1 MTTIEDDEVVG
12 IAAGAPRS
20 AFEQHQEQGGAR
32 MATPPPTRRGTLYGR
47 LWRGVPRELGF
58 LLPTLPIVVAGMVTL
73 VTLFST
79 GVGTLIIMVGF
90 FLLVATMWVARRF
103 GAFEVLRLRA
113 AGFPDIPTPEWRVV
127 SGEGWFTR
135 MFAVFRNGHY
145 WLALLHGMIVNF
157 IVGVVTWSITITWV
171 ATGLG
176 GATYWFYSR
185 WIPQGDRRWGLL
197 QVIAD
202 FFSPGAGTGIDQRLG
217 DDIVLFVA
225 GVVFLATLPFVTRG
239 LVSVHYGIARG
250 MLGPFRSDALRRE
263 VLELSASRG
272 AAVAAEGHSLR
283 RLERDIH
290 DGPQQR
296 LVRLQMDLAAAERQ
310 IDTDPARAR
319 QLLDEAMTQSREAL
333 DELRSLSRG
342 FAPPILLDRGLVAAL
357 ESAAVRSPVPTRVVS
372 SLPAGLRVP
381 QEIERNAYFVASEA
395 LANAAKHAAARSVEV
410 RVAVRSA
417 ADGVA
422 SWLDVTVVDDG
433 RGGAAPLEGHG
444 IAGLEQ
450 RLRGV
455 GGTLELMSPAG
466 GPTVLAAH
474 LPFTASP
481 AVPTAPVAPTEPG
494 APAPAAPDWARA
506 ADGGPGV
513 GSADPL
519 I

>member
-1 MTTIEDDEVVG
+1 MTTTESDEIFGVDADHDEDRRPD
-12 IAAGAPRS
+12 R
-20 AFEQHQEQGGAR
+20 QEQGGTW
-32 MATPPPTRRGTLYGR
+32 MTPPPPARRGTLYGR

-58 LLPTLPIVVAGMVTL
+58 LLPTLPIVIAGMVTL
-73 VTLFST
+73 ITLFST

-90 FLLVATMWVARRF
+90 FLLVAAMWVARGF

-113 AGFPDIPTPEWRVV
+113 AGFPSIPSPEWRVV
-127 SGEGWFTR
+127 PGGGWFTR
-135 MFAVFRNGHY
+135 MFGVFRNGHY
-145 WLALLHGMIVNF
+145 WLALLHGIVVNF
-157 IVGVVTWSITITWV
+157 VVGVATWTITITWL

-176 GATYWFYSR
+176 GVSYWFYGR
-185 WIPQGDRRWGLL
+185 WIPDGDRGWSLFS
-197 QVIAD
+197 VIAD
-202 FFSPGAGTGIDQRLG
+202 FFVPGTSAGSGIDERLG
-217 DDIVLFVA
+217 DNIVTFVA
-225 GVVFLATLPFVTRG
+225 GVLFLVTLPFVTRG
-239 LVSVHYGIARG
+239 LVSIHYGIARG

-296 LVRLQMDLAAAERQ
+296 LVRLQMDIAAAERQ
-310 IDTDPARAR
+310 IGTDPDRAR
-319 QLLDEAMTQSREAL
+319 QLLGEAMTQSREAL

-395 LANAAKHAAARSVEV
+395 LANAAKHAGARSVEV
-410 RVAVRSA
+410 RVAVRPPA
-417 ADGVA
+417 NGVA
-422 SWLDVTVVDDG
+422 YSWLDVTVVDDG

-444 IAGLEQ
+444 LAGLEQ

-455 GGTLELMSPAG
+455 GGSLELMSPAG
-466 GPTVLAAH
+466 GPTVIAAH
-474 LPFTASP
+474 LPFTAS
-481 AVPTAPVAPTEPG
+481 A
-494 APAPAAPDWARA
+494 AAPPAEPA
-506 ADGGPGV
+506 SHPAE
-513 GSADPL
+513 PL